1 MKIVFP
7 FLYGTHQLY
16 HSAMTAM
23 ELTLQDKNL
32 DVLCVS
38 CNKEH
43 TEILNEIKEKY
54 PETRTEIVELKQ
66 PFRYKYLNYK
76 KKKYPSVNAMVKK
89 GKRFFK
95 EADIVVTTSHGTI
108 KMFKKY
114 GIVSPKFIYQ
124 YHGSGGREY
133 SFDLELSKYDMIF
146 VTGEFT
152 KNGLIKKKISHENK
166 VKIVGYP
173 KFDFP
178 IDKDKI
184 KKKLFKKD
192 LPIVLY
198 SPHWEPEL
206 SSYKKYAKDVLEYF
220 SKQEKYNLIFAPHL
234 LVSHWKNRFGYNI
247 DFQDYSSDNIVV
259 DFGSKFSTNG
269 TYLSISDMYIG
280 DVSSMVYEF
289 IARKPKPCIFF
300 NAHGIEWQNN
310 PDYKFW
316 NFGTVFNTFSEF
328 KENFKSAINDKKT
341 LEFQK
346 ENIKKYIEITDEKS
360 SVRAAKEI
368 LKFANNV
375 F

>member
-300 NAHGIEWQNN
+300 NAHDIEWQNN

>member
-1 MKIVFP
+1 MS
-7 FLYGTHQLY
+7 Y
-16 HSAMTAM
+16 
-23 ELTLQDKNL
+23 N
-32 DVLCVS
+32 
-38 CNKEH
+38 
-43 TEILNEIKEKY
+43 
-54 PETRTEIVELKQ
+54 
-66 PFRYKYLNYK
+66 FRL
-76 KKKYPSVNAMVKK
+76 
-89 GKRFFK
+89 
-95 EADIVVTTSHGTI
+95 
-108 KMFKKY
+108 
-114 GIVSPKFIYQ
+114 
-124 YHGSGGREY
+124 
-133 SFDLELSKYDMIF
+133 
-146 VTGEFT
+146 
-152 KNGLIKKKISHENK
+152 
-166 VKIVGYP
+166 
-173 KFDFP
+173 
-178 IDKDKI
+178 

-300 NAHGIEWQNN
+300 NAHGIEWKNN

-368 LKFANNV
+368 LKFVNNV
-375 F
+375 L